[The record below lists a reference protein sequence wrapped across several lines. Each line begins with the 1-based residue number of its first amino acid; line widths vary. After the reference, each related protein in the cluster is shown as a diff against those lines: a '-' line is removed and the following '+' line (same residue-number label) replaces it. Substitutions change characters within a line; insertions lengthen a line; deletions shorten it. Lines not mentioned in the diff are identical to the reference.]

1 MKLLCADIGG
11 TNARVAIIEDLLVR
25 QINVYPTREI
35 EDAADLLKRFSEDTG
50 TPLPEYAALAA
61 AGIVE
66 KNRVKGTNISWDI
79 DCDRIRSELA
89 IKRCL
94 MLNDF
99 EAAAW
104 GLLAVDRDTL
114 LKVGGRSAD
123 SSGTKAILGAGTGLG
138 EAIVVR
144 CRNDWRVLR
153 TEGGHA
159 SFSPR
164 DEQGM
169 ALLAHLMEKR
179 SHVSFERILSGSGLV
194 EIYSFLIRDKLNKVE
209 LLSSVSRQKRASH
222 ITGLAERGDD
232 DALEAVDF
240 FFRAYGE
247 EASNLALKCLPAGGV
262 YLTGGVTLHLL
273 NFLLRGPFRDSFEDK
288 GRLKSVLQKIPV
300 FVVREPLLGILGAGY
315 KLQQSLEV

>member
-11 TNARVAIIEDLLVR
+11 TNARVAIVEDLHVR
-25 QINVYPTREI
+25 QINVYPTRDI
-35 EDAADLLKRFSEDTG
+35 EGAVDLLKRFSEDTG

-61 AGIVE
+61 AGVVE
-66 KNRVKGTNISWDI
+66 KNQVKGTNIPWDI
-79 DCDRIRSELA
+79 DCDRLRAELA
-89 IKRCL
+89 VRRCII
-94 MLNDF
+94 LNDF

-114 LKVGGRSAD
+114 LKVGGSAAD

-138 EAIVVR
+138 EAILVR

-164 DEQGM
+164 DKQGM
-169 ALLAHLMEKR
+169 ALLSHLMAKR
-179 SHVSFERILSGSGLV
+179 DHVSFERILSGSGLV
-194 EIYSFLIRDKLNKVE
+194 EIYSFLVRDKTEKID
-209 LLSSVSRQKRASH
+209 LLSSVSKQKRASH
-222 ITGLAERGDD
+222 ITGLADRGDD

-240 FFRAYGE
+240 FFKAYGE

-273 NFLLRGPFRDSFEDK
+273 NFLLKGPFRGSFEDK
-288 GRLKSVLQKIPV
+288 GRMKPVLQKIPV

-315 KLQQSLEV
+315 KLQQSLAG